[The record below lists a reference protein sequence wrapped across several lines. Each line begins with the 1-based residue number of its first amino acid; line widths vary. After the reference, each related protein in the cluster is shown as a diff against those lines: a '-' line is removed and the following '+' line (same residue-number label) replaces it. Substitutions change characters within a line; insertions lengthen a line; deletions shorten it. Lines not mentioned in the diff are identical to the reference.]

1 MSRGHLPPGVQVRS
15 APTPADVQALRR
27 AYLRRQMPQLR
38 IVRLVSTLLMALAL
52 WFAYLSLR
60 APGRVLPWVIT
71 AVCAA
76 FGVGA
81 KVLVHRIDRSVDR
94 HWSRPITTVFAEA
107 ALYIDDED
115 DLWTIPY
122 DAVRRLDRG
131 RGCVV
136 ITDVE
141 GGTTFLP
148 LSAVPDAELP
158 RFAAAE

>member
-1 MSRGHLPPGVQVRS
+1 MSQRNLPRGVQVRS

-27 AYLRRQMPQLR
+27 AYLRRHMPHLR
-38 IVRLVSTLLMALAL
+38 IVRLTSTLLLVLAV

-60 APGRVLPWVIT
+60 APARVLPWVIT
-71 AVCAA
+71 GVCAA

-81 KVLVHRIDRSVDR
+81 KLVVHRIDRNVER
-94 HWSRPITTVFAEA
+94 HWSRPVTTVFTDEA
-107 ALYIDDED
+107 MYIDDED

-122 DAVRRLDRG
+122 DAVRTIDRA
-131 RGCVV
+131 RGCVI

-148 LSAVPDAELP
+148 LAALPDAEAG
-158 RFAAAE
+158 RFPG